1 MRAREARLLCRVLRK
16 EGSAMGKK
24 MRAAV
29 EKLEPRAYALREAVD
44 AVKRSA

>member
-1 MRAREARLLCRVLRK
+1 
-16 EGSAMGKK
+16 MGKK

-44 AVKRSA
+44 AVKRRPTPSSMNPSIWRFD